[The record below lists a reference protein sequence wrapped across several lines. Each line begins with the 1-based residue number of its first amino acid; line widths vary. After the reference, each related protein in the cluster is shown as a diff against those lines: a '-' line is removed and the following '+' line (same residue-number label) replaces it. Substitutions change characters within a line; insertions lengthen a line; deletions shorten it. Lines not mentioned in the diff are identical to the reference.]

1 MAIYSSR
8 LMKTLLSSTLGFP
21 GCGNQA
27 AGIERGQVSNY
38 REGCHRLSLEI
49 VHITSIH
56 TLLAKT
62 VICSQRDAR
71 RARKYSSC
79 PESHFSVTILH

>member
-56 TLLAKT
+56 TLLLKLSYVPREMQEGLENIVPA
-62 VICSQRDAR
+62 QRAI
-71 RARKYSSC
+71 S
-79 PESHFSVTILH
+79 L